1 MQTQEIRFYELRYNA
16 MQKIFYCFI
25 LMYFCFVSSAQKH
38 AVIKLK
44 DCEVVIYNVYEVVKD
59 VTCVPIERKIKNDTA
74 FVELVVMYG
83 QEIEGK
89 KIKLKSV
96 IADSFAVE
104 QSYLMNLGYEDEQHY
119 RVNYIP
125 YKYHSKWQKLQ
136 SITKNKFK
144 IISYIGN
151 PEKLTP
157 YKTKNLSLKEAKK
170 YVIDVYKKE
179 YVNNQDNKTYYEEQ
193 IGFIKSIKK
202 LEDLM
207 NYSLDCIHLR
217 ITLFKEGKK
226 VGERFIVFEYWYG
239 C

>member
-1 MQTQEIRFYELRYNA
+1 MYS
-16 MQKIFYCFI
+16 KIAVYLFFSF
-25 LMYFCFVSSAQKH
+25 LCFVSYAQKH
-38 AVIKLK
+38 AVIKWK
-44 DCEVVIYNVYEVVKD
+44 DCEVVIYNTYGNLGEQEEHNPLFK
-59 VTCVPIERKIKNDTA
+59 TIKNDTVFA
-74 FVELVVMYG
+74 EVVG
-83 QEIEGK
+83 VFGHEIQGK
-89 KIKLKSV
+89 KLKLTST

-104 QSYLMNLGYEDEQHY
+104 QSYLMNFGYEDEQHY
-119 RVNYIP
+119 RVNYLP
-125 YKYHSKWQKLQ
+125 YKYRSEWQKLQ

-179 YVNNQDNKTYYEEQ
+179 YANNQDNKTYYEEQ

-207 NYSLDCIHLR
+207 NYSLDYLYLR

-226 VGERFIVFEYWYG
+226 SWRKVYCI
-239 C
+239 